1 MPVLKKNGRVLWC
14 FFFLNIAHRK
24 KSQTISPKMKFA
36 RPVRGKSRC
45 RSASLTVEA
54 ALAFSIFFFTVY
66 LLWQLFLF
74 LLFQVKVCQ
83 EITETVEKYSHLG
96 YAERLAEEQDMDI
109 SWLYQPIL
117 WTAMPEAKNAESAW
131 VVCIPEEEGAICVK
145 AGYDYSFASVFF
157 AKIQIPVRQTF
168 RFYPYIGKTDADK
181 FASEEASGEDETKK
195 DIVYVTEYGTVY
207 HESRACGYLNVV
219 VRAVPTAQI
228 GQERNSSGRKYTLCE
243 RCRKKEAAEMV
254 YISEGGERYHL
265 AASCPGLKRTVL
277 EKERAE
283 VADMP
288 ACHKC
293 GAKSEEDG

>member
-1 MPVLKKNGRVLWC
+1 MPVLKGRVFC
-14 FFFLNIAHRK
+14 FIINQIEEK
-24 KSQTISPKMKFA
+24 QGKEKTISPKMKVT
-36 RPVRGKSRC
+36 RPVRDKSRC

-54 ALAFSIFFFTVY
+54 ALAFSVFFFTVY

-83 EITETVEKYSHLG
+83 VMTETAEQYSHLG
-96 YAERLAEEQDMDI
+96 YAERLAGEQNVDI

-131 VVCIPEEEGAICVK
+131 VICIPEADGAICVK
-145 AGYDYSFASVFF
+145 AGYHYSFASVFF
-157 AKIQIPVRQTF
+157 AKIQIPVQQTF

-181 FASEEASGEDETKK
+181 FASEEASGEKEEK

-207 HESRACGYLNVV
+207 HESRACGYLNVT
-219 VRAVPTAQI
+219 VRAVSAAQI
-228 GQERNSSGRKYTLCE
+228 ENERNSSGRKYTLCE
-243 RCRKKEAAEMV
+243 RCSKSTATGMV
-254 YISEGGERYHL
+254 YISNGGEKYHL
-265 AASCPGLKRTVL
+265 AASCSGLKRTVL

-293 GAKSEEDG
+293 GTKSEEGN